1 MTVEEIVT
9 ERQKLALEVLDG
21 SKSEMA
27 KIGLSVDSLQIQSID
42 DMKTGYI
49 DSMAAPHTAAIQRQ
63 AQIAQAQA
71 AQASAEAQQQSQRA
85 QAEYARQTA
94 VVQAQYKAEVDR
106 AQAAAAQAGPLAQAQ
121 AQMEVLQAQAELA
134 RRQAELRERQLVA
147 EVIKLAEA
155 EAEKVQILAKADADR
170 VRLQAAAAAS
180 YDRVALDRMLIE
192 QLPQIVKEA
201 AAGLA
206 GANVSVLNG
215 ADGLSEVAA
224 GLVAQGL
231 TILDSVKKGLVA
243 DQSAPR
249 RNNELAVPV
258 DGNSPD
264 QAKA

>member
-1 MTVEEIVT
+1 
-9 ERQKLALEVLDG
+9 
-21 SKSEMA
+21 
-27 KIGLSVDSLQIQSID
+27 
-42 DMKTGYI
+42 
-49 DSMAAPHTAAIQRQ
+49 
-63 AQIAQAQA
+63 
-71 AQASAEAQQQSQRA
+71 
-85 QAEYARQTA
+85 
-94 VVQAQYKAEVDR
+94 
-106 AQAAAAQAGPLAQAQ
+106 
-121 AQMEVLQAQAELA
+121 
-134 RRQAELRERQLVA
+134 
-147 EVIKLAEA
+147 
-155 EAEKVQILAKADADR
+155 
-170 VRLQAAAAAS
+170 
-180 YDRVALDRMLIE
+180 MLIE

-264 QAKA
+264 QANA